1 MRILIVD
8 DSLLVR
14 TQLKDLI
21 SSIISAEFEEAISGI
36 EALEK
41 HRIFKP
47 HVIILDYII
56 AAPDGLAVLKILSKI
71 DKTVKI
77 VMATTLG
84 RQKFIYKDC
93 LENGALAILS
103 KPITKESV
111 LKIITALKLNK

>member
-21 SSIISAEFEEAISGI
+21 SGVISAEFEEAVSGV

-41 HRIFKP
+41 HRVFQP
-47 HVIILDYII
+47 HVIVLDYVIHP
-56 AAPDGLAVLKILSKI
+56 PDGLAILKILSKI
-71 DKTVKI
+71 DNTVKI
-77 VMATTLG
+77 VMTTTLG

-93 LENGALAILS
+93 LENGALAILP
-103 KPITKESV
+103 KPITKENIT
-111 LKIITALKLNK
+111 KIFSALKLNK